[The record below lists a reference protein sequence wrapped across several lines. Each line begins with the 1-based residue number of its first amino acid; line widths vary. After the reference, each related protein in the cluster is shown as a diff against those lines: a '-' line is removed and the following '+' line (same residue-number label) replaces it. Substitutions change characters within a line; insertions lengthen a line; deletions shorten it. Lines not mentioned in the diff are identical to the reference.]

1 VDDHRAIEILIKHN
15 TWRRG
20 NSESPTHPRELGE
33 ALDYVIERLQG
44 LSNVA

>member
-1 VDDHRAIEILIKHN
+1 MDDQRAIEILIKHN
-15 TWRRG
+15 VWRRG
-20 NSESPTHPRELGE
+20 RSETPTHPRELGE